1 MNYQKLISN
10 RKSVREFK
18 NKGIEAKYFNEIES
32 YINNSKKLLPEINV
46 EVKIFDNKDSY
57 EKLNNIAGYNGYII
71 EAPHYVIILSD
82 VKNGYIE
89 NSGYMG
95 ERLMLKAKDLGIDSC
110 WITFKDSNAIKE
122 KLDISSDKE
131 VTAIIAIGYEDNKN
145 TKNKSVSDRL
155 GVEEIVYMGEW
166 GNNANVVDLDER
178 GLLDAFSYARMAP
191 SSLNRQPWRFIIDG
205 GNIVLAVKKDDFT
218 SDYEGSIDTGIAM
231 LYFGLIVD
239 TTMFDLQWNVGS
251 IDKDY
256 KIPDDY
262 EIVGYC
268 SI

>member
-1 MNYQKLISN
+1 
-10 RKSVREFK
+10 
-18 NKGIEAKYFNEIES
+18 
-32 YINNSKKLLPEINV
+32 
-46 EVKIFDNKDSY
+46 
-57 EKLNNIAGYNGYII
+57 
-71 EAPHYVIILSD
+71 
-82 VKNGYIE
+82 
-89 NSGYMG
+89 
-95 ERLMLKAKDLGIDSC
+95 MLKAKDLGIDSC